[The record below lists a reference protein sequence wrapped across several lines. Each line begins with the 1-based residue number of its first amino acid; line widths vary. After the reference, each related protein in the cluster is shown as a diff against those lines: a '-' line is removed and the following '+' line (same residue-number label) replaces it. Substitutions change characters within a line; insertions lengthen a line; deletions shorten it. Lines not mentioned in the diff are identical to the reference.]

1 MQTGE
6 DAYIYLTFK
15 VKTDGNGRVILDDA
29 NSLKYNIAEINGYK
43 NYYKSGTV
51 LPNYGAVGGDSTPAG
66 IVDENSTPG
75 NLKAS
80 DLTGEKYEQNFEDD
94 TDRAKGLNVHLNS
107 TEREINGTVWEDKR
121 TISNSQTG
129 NALIGNG
136 IYDTGE
142 SGVENIEVGMYEVVN
157 GKVSDTPAKIF
168 NGTDWVEATLKT
180 DSKGNYNIK
189 GYIPGD
195 YIIRFTYPNGNDYKS
210 TLYQVGMAQPGTDVR
225 QDDAQGKQVPG
236 FEDYEKQSESAT
248 YGYNIALG
256 ETDTR
261 RVSDAKDTWGVRQA
275 INDYGNNSGNGV
287 TYNQYAKELINLS
300 NPKVY
305 MIAETGVIR
314 MEVEYNR
321 EISDSSQSTAYNIS
335 NVDFGIVE
343 RPKAGLK
350 LNKKVSNL
358 KIVLSDRRVMFDT
371 TKSADNLIWTE
382 KGDALFGG
390 LIQVIMDEEL
400 MYGANIQITYEFQAE
415 NTGEIDYKDQ
425 KFYYTGIEDNA
436 KANIVKTSIDKVID
450 YVSNNIQFRESDNSG
465 IWKIP
470 KTDEI
475 DVSDAVKEKL
485 SKYNTI
491 ITTESLKQGLE
502 PGQTS
507 DPVKL
512 VLSQLITSRDN
523 YRYTN
528 IAEVITY
535 SNDVGRRMQ
544 TSADPGKTGTPIL
557 PGNQDP
563 EIDPTEQ
570 DASEAENISIIP
582 PYGKPYLYFGLGI
595 GIVGMLIVAIILIK
609 TKVLKKE

>member
-15 VKTDGNGRVILDDA
+15 VRTDDNGRIILDDA

-51 LPNYGAVGGDSTPAG
+51 LPNYGAISGDSTPAG
-66 IVDENSTPG
+66 IIDENSTPG

-94 TDRAKGLNVHLNS
+94 TDRAKGLQVHLNS
-107 TEREINGTVWEDKR
+107 TERELNGTVWEDKR

-142 SGVENIEVGMYEVVN
+142 SGVENIKVEMYEVVN
-157 GKVSDTPAKIF
+157 GKASDTPAKIF
-168 NGTDWVEATLKT
+168 DGTNWVDSTFVT
-180 DSKGNYNIK
+180 DSNGNYNIK

-210 TLYQVGMAQPGTDVR
+210 TLYQVGMAQPGTDAR
-225 QDDAQGKQVPG
+225 QDDAEGKQVPG
-236 FEDYEKQSESAT
+236 FEDYEKQSESVT

-261 RVSDAKDTWGVRQA
+261 RVSDAKDIWSVRQA
-275 INDYGNNSGNGV
+275 INDYGNNYGNSV

-300 NPKVY
+300 NPKVN

-321 EISDSSQSTAYNIS
+321 EISDSAQNTAYNIS

-358 KIVLSDRRVMFDT
+358 KIILSDRRVMFDSAE
-371 TKSADNLIWTE
+371 KSANNLIWTP

-390 LIQVIMDEEL
+390 LIQVIVDEEL

-425 KFYYTGIEDNA
+425 KFYYTGIEDNVE
-436 KANIVKTSIDKVID
+436 ANIVRTSIDKVVD

-465 IWKIP
+465 IWKVD
-470 KTDEI
+470 KDVEVADEI
-475 DVSDAVKEKL
+475 KEKL

-523 YRYTN
+523 YSYTN
-528 IAEVITY
+528 IAEVISY

-563 EIDPTEQ
+563 EINPTEQ
-570 DASEAENISIIP
+570 DASASENISIIP
-582 PYGKPYLYFGLGI
+582 PYGRPYLYFGLGI

-609 TKVLKKE
+609 KKVLIK